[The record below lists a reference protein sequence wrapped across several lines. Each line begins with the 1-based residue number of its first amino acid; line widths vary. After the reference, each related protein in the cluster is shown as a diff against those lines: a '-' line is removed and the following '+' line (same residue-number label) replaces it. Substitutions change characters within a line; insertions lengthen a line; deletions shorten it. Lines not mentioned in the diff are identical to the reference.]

1 MQKKTIAGRLD
12 AEIRD
17 EYDDYDE
24 MLRRKHA
31 EGHEINEQAQ
41 SVRNRLQERRERAK
55 KKPEVEGL
63 SKEEQEAM
71 MKNYET

>member
-1 MQKKTIAGRLD
+1 LQKKTIAGRLD

-31 EGHEINEQAQ
+31 EGHEINE
-41 SVRNRLQERRERAK
+41 
-55 KKPEVEGL
+55 
-63 SKEEQEAM
+63 
-71 MKNYET
+71 